1 MPQNLWKE
9 FVTRLS
15 NNNFFTM
22 QESFTT
28 RIIVIFSF
36 IFFVPVFSLA
46 QTTTPSVQNP
56 VLFRV
61 EVGSLLCKS
70 GSGTASVLF
79 ITEPQKGGYFEIVGG
94 KIDENGMTLD
104 RRVSLKSGTYTWKG
118 VSSEGYQATP
128 PSLGEFTIPVC
139 STSSPSVSSPPI
151 TFKKEASQS
160 ITTAKETEE
169 NIKNKENIISAVE
182 NAPVPSPD
190 TKESSASETNQSGTF
205 KIIIFGLIIF
215 GLGIAVWGFNS
226 PAKR

>member
-1 MPQNLWKE
+1 
-9 FVTRLS
+9 
-15 NNNFFTM
+15 M
-22 QESFTT
+22 QKSFITK
-28 RIIVIFSF
+28 IIVIFSF

-56 VLFRV
+56 VLFHV

-79 ITEPQKGGYFEIVGG
+79 VAEPQKGGYFEIVGG
-94 KIDENGMTLD
+94 NIDENGMTLD

-118 VSSEGYQATP
+118 VANEGYHATP

-139 STSSPSVSSPPI
+139 STSSPSVPSIPV

-169 NIKNKENIISAVE
+169 NIENKENIISAVE
-182 NAPVPSPD
+182 TAAVPSPD
-190 TKESSASETNQSGTF
+190 TKESSTSGASQSGTF
-205 KIIIFGLIIF
+205 KVIIFGLIIL
-215 GLGIAVWGFNS
+215 GLGIAAWGFNN
-226 PAKR
+226 PTKR